1 MSPII
6 QSKAIYFMKQTISP
20 ELIKKKLK
28 RPKPK
33 QFSCPL
39 RTAYPITT
47 WSVLNTILTIL
58 KRPWISFRS
67 LHDATLRDKTNLVI
81 DPDYR
86 ERWSASIAEYAHWY
100 FTDKRLLHSI
110 SWLGVPT
117 RKMLADLW
125 VYQEIIHECRPACIV
140 EIGSLFGGSALFMA
154 NVCDMIGHGRII
166 SIDISRDIYNVSHP
180 RITELTGDCSAPE
193 IVEQVRSLI
202 GSGSVMV
209 IHDAD
214 HTQASVMRDLGHYAQ
229 FVTAGQYLIVEDGI
243 VDLFNPLHSRMAQ
256 GYPEGGPLPA
266 AHRFLK
272 QNADLF
278 ELDMTRERFL
288 LTSNPKGYLR
298 RKPTIEIR

>member
-1 MSPII
+1 M
-6 QSKAIYFMKQTISP
+6 
-20 ELIKKKLK
+20 EKKLN

-33 QFSCPL
+33 KFSRPL
-39 RTAYPITT
+39 RTAYPITV
-47 WSVLNTILTIL
+47 WSALNTILTLL
-58 KRPWISFRS
+58 KRPLLSFRA
-67 LHDATLRDKTNLVI
+67 LHDATLLDKDTLVI
-81 DPDYR
+81 DPEYR
-86 ERWSASIAEYAHWY
+86 ERWSSSIADYAHWY
-100 FTDKRLLHSI
+100 YADKRLLHSI

-125 VYQEIIHECRPACIV
+125 VYQEIIHECRPDCIV

-154 NVCDMIGHGRII
+154 NVCDMIGHGQIL
-166 SIDISRDIYNVSHP
+166 SIDISRDIYQVSHP
-180 RITELTGDCSAPE
+180 RITELTGDCCAPE
-193 IVEQVRSLI
+193 IVEQIRSLV

-214 HTQASVMRDLGHYAQ
+214 HTKTAVMRDLGHYAQ

-243 VDLFNPLHSRMAQ
+243 VDLFNPLRSRLAQ
-256 GYPEGGPLPA
+256 AYPDGGPLPA
-266 AHRFLK
+266 VHRFLK

-298 RKPTIEIR
+298 RKPTSETR